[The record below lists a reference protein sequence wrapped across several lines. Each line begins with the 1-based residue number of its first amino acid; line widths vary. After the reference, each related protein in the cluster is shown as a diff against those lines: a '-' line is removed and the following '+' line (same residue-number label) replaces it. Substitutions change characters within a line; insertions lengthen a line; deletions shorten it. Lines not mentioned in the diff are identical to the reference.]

1 MENINF
7 WLQAIISILSGILA
21 LIPLA
26 VKLVQYV
33 KAFSKEKN
41 WNQALKLVMS
51 LMAQAEMQFDNGAD
65 RKEFVLKELQ
75 AMANTLNFEI
85 DWAVISDMIDT
96 ICDVSKK
103 IN

>member
-7 WLQAIISILSGILA
+7 WLQAIISILSGLLA
-21 LIPLA
+21 LIPL
-26 VKLVQYV
+26 VMKLIQYV
-33 KAFSKEKN
+33 RALSKEKN
-41 WNQALKLVMS
+41 WNQALKLVMA

-85 DWAVISDMIDT
+85 DWAVIGDMIDT

>member
-7 WLQAIISILSGILA
+7 WLQAIISLLSGLLA
-21 LIPLA
+21 LIPL
-26 VKLVQYV
+26 VMKLVQYV
-33 KAFSKEKN
+33 KALSKEKN

-51 LMAQAEMQFDNGAD
+51 LMAQAELQFDNGAD

-85 DWAVISDMIDT
+85 DWNVISDMIDT
-96 ICDVSKK
+96 ICEVSKK